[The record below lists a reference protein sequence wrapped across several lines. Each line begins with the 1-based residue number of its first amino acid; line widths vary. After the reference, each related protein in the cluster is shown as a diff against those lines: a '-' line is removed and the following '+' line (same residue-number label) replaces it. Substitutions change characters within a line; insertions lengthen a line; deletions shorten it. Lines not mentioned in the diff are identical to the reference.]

1 MPILSSI
8 TQVASDWQLKPFNGQ
23 IYRRLEAVRATSWS
37 KIRVGVRFSVS
48 LAYNSASITGN
59 PRLCI
64 GVCNFDKGGPATMS
78 QVAHFLGMRNN
89 QVSNTINGGGTSY
102 SFGMCGSMR
111 VNSIYTETT
120 AAGGTFRISNGTILC
135 MAAVEIDKTTPGAT
149 TISWFRPSNSVSGIL
164 NVTQDSFFEQME
176 NTTPILEGYTYST
189 LAPTFNVDE
198 AANGFLDS
206 VCLSWD
212 RSSIPLWISDIAWSQ
227 LP

>member
-102 SFGMCGSMR
+102 SFGM
-111 VNSIYTETT
+111 YPLKQLE
-120 AAGGTFRISNGTILC
+120 SN
-135 MAAVEIDKTTPGAT
+135 E
-149 TISWFRPSNSVSGIL
+149 
-164 NVTQDSFFEQME
+164 
-176 NTTPILEGYTYST
+176 
-189 LAPTFNVDE
+189 
-198 AANGFLDS
+198 FLRFAKQEH
-206 VCLSWD
+206 LL
-212 RSSIPLWISDIAWSQ
+212 I
-227 LP
+227 